1 MFAALSEN
9 PEFFR
14 PRMKV
19 FIAVAPILLITQMN
33 GKVMQEHHEKIVAIL
48 KATGPSVLPIPGS
61 GNRMADF
68 ILGTSL
74 GLKGFG
80 SFSEISTD
88 GDPSI
93 IDEQGT

>member
-9 PEFFR
+9 PDFFR

-19 FIAVAPILLITQMN
+19 FIAVAPILLITQME
-33 GKVMQEHHEKIVAIL
+33 GKVMKEHHAKIVAIL

-74 GLKGFG
+74 GLTGFG
-80 SFSEISTD
+80 KFSEISTD
-88 GDPSI
+88 GNSDI
-93 IDEQGT
+93 ICE